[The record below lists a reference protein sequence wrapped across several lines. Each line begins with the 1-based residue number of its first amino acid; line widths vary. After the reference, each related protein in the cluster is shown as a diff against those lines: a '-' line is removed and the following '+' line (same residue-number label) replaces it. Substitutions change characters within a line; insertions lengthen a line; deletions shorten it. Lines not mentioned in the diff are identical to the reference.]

1 MIRDTLKSLAKPK
14 FVLLNTLR
22 YLFGVI
28 DKRTLNKLCTPEE
41 RVFADAFLVD
51 GYFLKN
57 CKLYCYRILKL
68 SKAHYKNYH
77 ISEDDALC
85 IRSCCVILKKEV
97 NISWDCKTLKELD
110 DYISYISSNSAKQY
124 MGRFINKKL
133 TFLIRSYGLSYQ
145 DIIADMSYAAIMAIY
160 RCYPRM
166 QNAKHAE
173 NLMKHAIHNA
183 GLGIIMHYT
192 KSCRNLLYKDSEG
205 LFQHKMQEI
214 STVGEIP
221 YFDANTDNARVI
233 QEILAKMK
241 KPESRLFLRIAVGQ
255 YDMLFSK
262 YLGMDNRDYLE
273 KNKYTSYLSKLRQYM
288 NFDKKR
294 VEDFFNRL
302 RKRI

>member
-1 MIRDTLKSLAKPK
+1 MIRDTLKSLSRPK
-14 FVLLNTLR
+14 FVLLNTFR

-28 DKRTLNKLCTPEE
+28 DKRALNRICTPEE
-41 RVFADAFLVD
+41 KIFADALLVD

-57 CKLYCYRILKL
+57 CKLYCYKVLKTNT
-68 SKAHYKNYH
+68 AHYKLYQ

-85 IRSCCVILKKEV
+85 IRSCCIILKKEADT
-97 NISWDCKTLKELD
+97 SWDYKTLKELD
-110 DYISYISSNSAKQY
+110 QYIEYISSNSAKQY

-133 TFLIRSYGLSYQ
+133 TFLIRSYGLSYN
-145 DIIADMSYAAIMAIY
+145 DIIADMTYAAIMAIY

-192 KSCRNLLYKDSEG
+192 KSCRNLLYKDEEG
-205 LFQHKMQEI
+205 LFQHKAQEI

-221 YFDANTDNARVI
+221 YHDSNNDAARSI
-233 QEILAKMK
+233 QELLLKMNKTSRHFVRLA
-241 KPESRLFLRIAVGQ
+241 IGQ
-255 YDMLFSK
+255 YDLPFSRF
-262 YLGMDNRDYLE
+262 LGMDNRDYLE
-273 KNKYTSYLSKLRQYM
+273 KNKYSKYISKLGQYM

-302 RKRI
+302 RKHL